1 MKITAS
7 WLKEYLNQ
15 PKNLNLLDSM
25 TSLGLE
31 VESCNKFGKE
41 SVIDIDVT
49 PNRSDCLSIYGIA
62 RDLSAKHNLQ
72 VNAIKMSKLEI
83 KKNSKIIRKI
93 DHKIAPVY
101 SGLIL
106 NNLDN
111 MINTPSFMSNS
122 SISFL

>member
-31 VESCNKFGKE
+31 VESCNKVGKE

-49 PNRSDCLSIYGIA
+49 PNRSECLSIYGIA

-83 KKNSKIIRKI
+83 KKNSKIII
-93 DHKIAPVY
+93 QIIW
-101 SGLIL
+101 L
-106 NNLDN
+106 
-111 MINTPSFMSNS
+111 F
-122 SISFL
+122 SISSNLSSPNNIMYKSN